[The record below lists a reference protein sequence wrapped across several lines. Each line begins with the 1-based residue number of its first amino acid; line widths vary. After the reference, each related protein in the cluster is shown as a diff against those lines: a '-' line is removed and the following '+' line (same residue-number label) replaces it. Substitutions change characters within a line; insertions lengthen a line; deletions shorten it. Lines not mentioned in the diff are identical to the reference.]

1 MISRETGSSNDG
13 GIFNRVPIAQIDD
26 LSEAVR
32 HANLT
37 VTQHSSKFNAGSLA
51 YAEVDGVIC
60 STGRIG
66 GRVALQ
72 GPLSCDVVSIGL
84 GLSLP
89 PGNRQWLLEVETG
102 ELGVFHAGDEH
113 DALYSEG
120 SIYAVASLSLDLL
133 EDFAAEEDI
142 VLDRTTLGG
151 TGIHAR
157 KMAPHVLAHLR
168 DIFDLIHS
176 GAWNGDGATREL
188 LSAII
193 QHLGRPPIDLLRRT
207 SRNRYDGVFLRA
219 RTYINDNLSHPMS
232 LDEIARAANTSR
244 RTLCR
249 AFADILDVT
258 PQAYVRRLRLHRIR
272 QNLAGDVERACT
284 ITIIANN
291 WGVSELGRFAKWYH
305 DLFGELPSQTL
316 KRSRAVA

>member
-1 MISRETGSSNDG
+1 MSEGSSSTEG
-13 GIFNRVPIAQIDD
+13 GTFTRIPISQIDD

-37 VTQHSSKFNAGSLA
+37 ATQCSARLNAGSLA

-66 GRVALQ
+66 GKVALQ
-72 GPLSCDVVSIGL
+72 GPLSCDVLSIGV

-102 ELGVFHAGDEH
+102 EMGIFHAGDEH

-120 SIYAVASLSLDLL
+120 SIYAVASLSLDQL
-133 EDFAAEEDI
+133 EGFAADEDL
-142 VLDRTTLGG
+142 VLDRATLGG

-157 KMAPHVLAHLR
+157 KMDSHTLAHLTYM
-168 DIFDLIHS
+168 FSLIHS
-176 GAWNGDGATREL
+176 GTWNGANATREL

-207 SRNRYDGVFLRA
+207 SRNRHNAVFLRA
-219 RTYINDNLSHPMS
+219 RAYINENLSHPMS
-232 LDEIARAANTSR
+232 LDEIASAAHTSR

-249 AFADILDVT
+249 AFADILDIT

-272 QNLAGDVERACT
+272 QHLASEAERNCT
-284 ITIIANN
+284 ITIVANN
-291 WGVSELGRFAKWYH
+291 WGISELGRFAKWYH
-305 DLFGELPSQTL
+305 DLFGELPSETL
-316 KRSRAVA
+316 KRSRVAA